1 MFIHWD
7 LAPGDFSLGK
17 TLQKDVHFD
26 AFHDKKTNKNKQQ
39 KTTKKPDTALVT
51 NKRGKLWYIK
61 VTYHNYH
68 YVAIIL

>member
-7 LAPGDFSLGK
+7 LAPGDFSLEK

-51 NKRGKLWYIK
+51 NKRGKL
-61 VTYHNYH
+61 
-68 YVAIIL
+68 